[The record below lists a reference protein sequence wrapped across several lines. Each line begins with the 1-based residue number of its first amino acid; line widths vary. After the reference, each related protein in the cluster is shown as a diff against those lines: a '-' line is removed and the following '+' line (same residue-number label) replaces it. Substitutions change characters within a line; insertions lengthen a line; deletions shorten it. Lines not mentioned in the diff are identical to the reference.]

1 MSTPAGYTSYHDGP
15 THTAIPLGNDA
26 PPQGYVQ
33 AHNNNNNE
41 PREREYNDLRDV
53 NALIGAMCAAIC
65 VSGFLVSLFFV
76 VLEPHNRYIRF
87 HSYQTMLVNVVF
99 FLVFL
104 ILIIGMMADVARG
117 WIISLYV
124 FLILQLIVGVVLA
137 AHAYRGARSGF
148 MNKLPIVGDAALKFA
163 VNAAAP
169 ANLDAKVQLL

>member
-1 MSTPAGYTSYHDGP
+1 MSTPTGYTSYHDGP
-15 THTAIPLGNDA
+15 THTAVPLGNDA

-33 AHNNNNNE
+33 AHNDNE
-41 PREREYNDLRDV
+41 PQREYNDLRDV
-53 NALIGAMCAAIC
+53 NVLIGAMCAAIC
-65 VSGFLVSLFFV
+65 VSGFLASLFFV

-104 ILIIGMMADVARG
+104 ILIIGVMADHVPG
-117 WIISLYV
+117 WMISLYV

-169 ANLDAKVQLL
+169 ANLNAKIQLL